1 MVSSRASAVR
11 VALAIMVSLFLV
23 ALVVVAAPS
32 VRPADAAVGVASVV
46 TTKKAVSAVPRPS
59 IKRDYIPFGRKRVKQ
74 MKRYA
79 KRHYGIRSAKLTDPK
94 QIMLHFSV
102 SSTYKS
108 IWNYFAGNQP
118 SLGERPGSCTPFI
131 VDKDGTIYQ
140 LTNLK
145 RMCRHVIGLNHVS
158 IGIEFVEER
167 SASRILARPRQVAA
181 GHALVAWL
189 QSKFG
194 IPATDVIG
202 HGTANKSR
210 FFRDDRGWKNDHTD
224 WQPKQLRR
232 FRAGL

>member
-1 MVSSRASAVR
+1 M
-11 VALAIMVSLFLV
+11 ISLLLV
-23 ALVVVAAPS
+23 ALVIVAAPS
-32 VRPADAAVGVASVV
+32 IRTAAAVVEVAPVV
-46 TTKKAVSAVPRPS
+46 KTDQARTDVPRPS
-59 IKRDYIPFGRKRVKQ
+59 IKRDYIPFGKKRVKQ

-79 KRHYGIRSAKLTDPK
+79 KRHYGIRSATLTDPK

-108 IWNYFAGNQP
+108 IWNYFANNQP
-118 SLGERPGSCTPFI
+118 SVGERPGGCTPFV

-140 LTNLK
+140 LTKLS

-167 SASRILARPRQVAA
+167 SANRILNRSRQVAA
-181 GHALVAWL
+181 GHALVGWL

-194 IPATDVIG
+194 IATSDVIG

-224 WQPKQLRR
+224 WQPRQLRA